1 MVKSGRGRHDVDYQD
16 CAPWETELQNKGMA
30 TKTIA
35 VSLALT
41 AFAVAVVAGLMAG
54 NSASQVL
61 KVALFSMIVCH
72 VVGVFVGMICEHAV
86 TDHLAQMQ
94 DSNPVPDV
102 ALEVERAFAGAG
114 DDVIEV

>member
-1 MVKSGRGRHDVDYQD
+1 
-16 CAPWETELQNKGMA
+16 LQNKGMA

-54 NSASQVL
+54 NPAAHVL

-72 VVGVFVGMICEHAV
+72 VVGVFVGMISEHAV
-86 TDHLAQMQ
+86 SDYIAQVQ
-94 DSNPVPDV
+94 RANPIPDV
-102 ALEVERAFAGAG
+102 AKELERSLGDVG